1 MTIVHR
7 SPIRTIGLAVVLGAA
22 LSLAQAQ
29 YVGPSSTKSPA
40 TVAEVLK
47 APVDDQEVVLRGHI
61 LEKLSKD
68 KYRFADNSGEI
79 RVEIDLEDFRGQTI
93 SDSTVVEI
101 RGEVETSFVKSPEI
115 DVKHLT
121 VVKQ

>member
-1 MTIVHR
+1 MHVHR
-7 SPIRTIGLAVVLGAA
+7 CTARTLALAVFFGAA
-22 LSLAQAQ
+22 STAAQAQ
-29 YVGPSSTKSPA
+29 YVGPSTVKTPG

-47 APVDDQEVVLRGHI
+47 APVDDQEVVLRGRI

-68 KYRFADNSGEI
+68 KYRFADSSGEI

>member
-1 MTIVHR
+1 MRVHH
-7 SPIRTIGLAVVLGAA
+7 SSIRTIGLAVVLGAA

-29 YVGPSSTKSPA
+29 YVGPSTVKTPG

-47 APVDDQEVVLRGHI
+47 APVDDQEVVLRGRI

-68 KYRFADNSGEI
+68 KYRFADSSGEI
-79 RVEIDLEDFRGQTI
+79 RVEIDLKDFRGQTI

>member
-1 MTIVHR
+1 MPVHATPLR
-7 SPIRTIGLAVVLGAA
+7 ALCAA
-22 LSLAQAQ
+22 TLLVASLTAAQAQ
-29 YVGPSSTKSPA
+29 YVGPSTVKTPG

-47 APVDDQEVVLRGHI
+47 APVDDQEVVLRGRI

>member
-1 MTIVHR
+1 MPVHATPLR
-7 SPIRTIGLAVVLGAA
+7 ALCAA
-22 LSLAQAQ
+22 TLLVASLTAAQAQ
-29 YVGPSSTKSPA
+29 YVGPSTVKTPG

-47 APVDDQEVVLRGHI
+47 APVDDQEVVLRGRI

-68 KYRFADNSGEI
+68 KYRFADSSGEI
-79 RVEIDLEDFRGQTI
+79 RVEIDLKDFRGQTI

>member
-1 MTIVHR
+1 MTAPR
-7 SPIRTIGLAVVLGAA
+7 SSIRTIGLAVLLGAA
-22 LSLAQAQ
+22 LTAAQAQ
-29 YVGPSSTKSPA
+29 YVGPSTAKSPA

-47 APVDDQEVVLRGHI
+47 APVDDQEVVLRGRI

-68 KYRFADNSGEI
+68 KYRFADSSGEI
-79 RVEIDLEDFRGQTI
+79 RVEIDLKDFRGQPI
-93 SDSTVVEI
+93 SDSTLVEI

-115 DVKHLT
+115 DVKLLT

>member
-1 MTIVHR
+1 MHVHR
-7 SPIRTIGLAVVLGAA
+7 STVRTLALAVVLGTA
-22 LSLAQAQ
+22 LGAAQAQ
-29 YVGPSSTKSPA
+29 YVGPSTVKLPT

-47 APVDDQEVVLRGHI
+47 APVDDQEVVLRGRI

-68 KYRFADNSGEI
+68 KYRFADSSGEI

-93 SDSTVVEI
+93 SDSTIVEI

-115 DVKHLT
+115 DVKRLT